1 MLAIEIGN
9 YLDAYDLSGDDFDK
23 VSELEDA
30 LRLANRLYMQ
40 ELDRDSS
47 SLDSDSYR
55 GSAEDVAIADA
66 LYDRAIEVLR
76 RFKPDSDV
84 ITQIYESE
92 TGYEVDLEGD
102 FAKLNASNGMKS
114 IMAVKSINS
123 DEFTLFSSKL
133 KGHLRSGLEFFYSVK
148 LNGWGIQLFYRN
160 GRFVSA
166 YSRAR
171 SSSGL
176 DLTDVM
182 RVVLGRS
189 NLLELS
195 SLRDVSVSCI
205 RGELHLPIANLDKA
219 REYNSKIVHPLSAVN
234 SLRGVNVPEEYKSLL
249 EFTSYRYIDSDMS
262 FGRKSDEYSYLESLG
277 FSTPYHDVYAMS
289 SSDSLE
295 DVVNLLLEDIEGYNN
310 RVKREDIKGGY
321 YSDGIVMQLENLGLF
336 SEVGGNSKYDFGAIA
351 IKMGTWEQ
359 SNYVGYV
366 QYVSWGRGKSKLS
379 PVAIVAE
386 ERDRVIF
393 EVDGCEYR
401 GLNALRDGYDGYSSI
416 VDSLDDYVINYDDLG
431 VVTGYGGQVGNRV
444 RRVPLFNLNGLV
456 SLGVELGQPL
466 NFRYGA
472 ESGVVPCDRYGN
484 LYLSDEVQSLYRG
497 E

>member
-1 MLAIEIGN
+1 MLAIQIGN

-30 LRLANRLYMQ
+30 LRLANKLYMQ

-47 SLDSDSYR
+47 SLKSDSYR
-55 GSAEDVAIADA
+55 LSAEDVAISDA

-76 RFKPDSDV
+76 RFKPDSDL
-84 ITQIYESE
+84 ITKIYESE
-92 TGYEVDLEGD
+92 TGMEVSLEGD
-102 FAKLNASNGMKS
+102 FAELNASHGMKS
-114 IMAVKSINS
+114 IMTVKSVES
-123 DEFTLFSSKL
+123 DEFALFSRKV
-133 KGHLRSGLEFFYSVK
+133 KGHLRNGLEFFYSVK

-171 SSSGL
+171 GSNGL
-176 DLTDVM
+176 DLTDLM

-189 NLLELS
+189 NLLDIPV
-195 SLRDVSVSCI
+195 LRGVSVSCI

-219 REYNSKIVHPLSAVN
+219 REYNSRIVHPLSAVN
-234 SLRGVNVPEEYKSLL
+234 SLRGVNVPVEYKALL
-249 EFTSYRYIDSDMS
+249 EFTSYRYIDGEMV

-277 FSTPYHDVYAMS
+277 FGVPYHDVYAMS

-295 DVVNLLLEDIEGYNN
+295 DIVNLVLEDIEGYNN
-310 RVKREDIKGGY
+310 RVKRADIKGGY
-321 YSDGIVMQLENLGLF
+321 YSDGIVLQLENLGLF
-336 SEVGGNSKYDFGAIA
+336 SELGGNEKYDFGAIA

-366 QYVSWGRGKSKLS
+366 QYVSWSRGKSKLS

-393 EVDGCEYR
+393 EVDGREYR
-401 GLNALRDGYDGYSSI
+401 GLNDLRDNYDGYSGI

-431 VVTGYGGQVGNRV
+431 VVTAVGGQDGNRV

-456 SLGVELGQPL
+456 ALGVELGQPL